1 MKYCVIGP
9 TYPFRGGIAH
19 FTTLLVHHLR
29 ERHDVRFYSYNR
41 QYPRWFFP
49 GNTNPDPSQ
58 NVLQEPSERTIDALN
73 PFSWWQT
80 ARHIVADKP
89 DILLL
94 QWWTPFWLPLL
105 FVVSFFAR
113 RHKIPILYLC
123 HQLNEPDSVISEW
136 LFARAALRLGNGI
149 IVMTEMEFAFAQ
161 RGLPGKAIRV
171 GHHPVYDGFPR
182 RHLTRAQ
189 ARQLVGIDSDA
200 PLLLFFG
207 FVRRYKGLPYLLEA
221 LAQLPQSIRLL
232 VAGEFWEDEQTYR
245 DLIARLGLT
254 SRVVVHN
261 RYVPN
266 EDVEACFVATD
277 ALVLPYLSGSQSGV
291 GMIAF
296 NYALPII
303 ATRIGGLA
311 ETVRDGETGL
321 IVPPADSAAL
331 AGAIARFFGE
341 RLGAAFRSAV
351 IQQRDRLSWSALIRI
366 VEELSNDISSSN
378 ASRRAESAGATDL
391 PIGSRPGV
399 Q

>member
-9 TYPFRGGIAH
+9 TYPFRGGLAH
-19 FTTLLVHHLR
+19 FTTLLVQHLR
-29 ERHDVRFYSYNR
+29 EQHQVCFYSFSR
-41 QYPRWFFP
+41 QYPRWLFP
-49 GNTNPDPSQ
+49 GNTDPDPSR
-58 NVLQEPSERTIDALN
+58 VPLREPYEWTIDALN
-73 PFSWWQT
+73 PFNWWQT

-94 QWWTPFWLPLL
+94 QWWTPFWLPFLW
-105 FVVSFFAR
+105 VVSFFSR
-113 RHKIPILYLC
+113 RNKIPILYLC

-136 LFARAALRLGNGI
+136 LFARAALRLGDGI
-149 IVMTEMEFAFAQ
+149 IVMTKKELAFAR

-245 DLIARLGLT
+245 DLIARLNLT

-266 EDVEACFVATD
+266 EDVEACFVAAD

-331 AGAIARFFGE
+331 AAAIARFFRE
-341 RLGAAFRSAV
+341 NLSESFRDK
-351 IQQRDRLSWSALIRI
+351 IEQMRDQLSWNALIHI
-366 VEELSNDISSSN
+366 IEELSNEISG
-378 ASRRAESAGATDL
+378 AEPVSAVK
-391 PIGSRPGV
+391 P
-399 Q
+399 